1 MLPGSVVI
9 LSLYTFSGITALAY
23 EVLWMRLLSTLSGAS
38 NFGMVATLIA
48 FMAGLGL
55 GSALGAR
62 MGLSPRR
69 ALQLFGLIEIAVACL
84 SLFLPDVAALLERGF
99 EAMAAS
105 MGIHG
110 WMTFHVIASVLLL
123 LIPATALGMT
133 FPQIL
138 RALSTSD
145 LGVGRIYGL
154 NTMGGALGA
163 LLPLALLPW
172 LGWASALR
180 LVAGIGILVGA
191 SALLLCM
198 RRKESGQFG
207 EQDDTASVR
216 PKWAELMAYA
226 GIGAAA
232 LMLEVGWTRLYSLV
246 FMRTEYV
253 LGVILAVVLLGIALG
268 SLLARRVGSGLL
280 NLLPLV
286 ASLAA
291 MMPLA
296 LLPRV
301 SAWMSGIRFHSLAAS
316 LFTQGATMLALTCLA
331 TLALGAWL
339 PLIARQQQDEGGGAA
354 WLYAFNSIGAALGAG
369 IAGWLIIP
377 WLGSTAV
384 ICLAAML
391 LGICGA
397 FWCSVP
403 RARVLPLLAL
413 PIVLLVWRA
422 PAVSVLLPNEYA
434 HTHDLFRYEDSVST
448 TDVVAREDGE
458 RLLLNDLQRVDASS
472 DPTAIA
478 VQRNQGRLPLLLHP
492 DAHSVLFMGLGT
504 GITASAAKGIAGLSP
519 IAVELSPGAIRA
531 ARDWFAYFNGDV
543 AQWLDIRHDDARRFL
558 MGDTHHFDV
567 IVGDLFH
574 PDLVG
579 RGLLLSLQQ
588 FQRVYSR
595 LNESGVYVQ
604 WLALNQFDLP
614 SLKVVLAT
622 FRQVFPHNT
631 LMLDG
636 FHLAMVG
643 FRSEQAPAARIEAW
657 AGRYPAELTG
667 GEDWQTW
674 LGRDLGPIPAFDAP
688 VQDEWKPVVEFRLAR
703 ARVEGRLDIAEILGW
718 LIDRHPKPGD
728 VLQRWQVKQ
737 DQAGK
742 VIAAEMATD
751 AMMHLWQSEFSGNT
765 SNAENFLR
773 LAFESNPYDRW
784 VGFAV
789 ADAMADRLHHLKL
802 APEQAEKAWNRVL
815 AIRPDHVEALR
826 ELWHLA
832 RQRGETERAAS
843 LFARLRGLIPLD
855 PEIVAA
861 QHQSS

>member
-1 MLPGSVVI
+1 
-9 LSLYTFSGITALAY
+9 
-23 EVLWMRLLSTLSGAS
+23 MRLLSTLSGAS

-62 MGLSPRR
+62 LGLPPRR
-69 ALQLFGLIEIAVACL
+69 ALQLFALIEIAVACL
-84 SLFLPDVAALLERGF
+84 SLFLPDLAALLERGF

-105 MGIHG
+105 MGIDG

-138 RALSTSD
+138 RALSPSKA
-145 LGVGRIYGL
+145 GVGRIYGL
-154 NTMGGALGA
+154 NTLGGALGA
-163 LLPLALLPW
+163 LLPLALLPL
-172 LGWASALR
+172 LGWATALR
-180 LVAGIGILVGA
+180 LVAGLGIMVGI
-191 SALLLCM
+191 SALLLS
-198 RRKESGQFG
+198 KSWSEAVSST
-207 EQDDTASVR
+207 EQAAATLR
-216 PKWAELMAYA
+216 PRWTELMAYA

-232 LMLEVGWTRLYSLV
+232 LMLEVGWTRLYSLI

-268 SLLARRVGSGLL
+268 SLLARRFGSGLL
-280 NLLPLV
+280 NLLPVV

-291 MMPLA
+291 LMPLA
-296 LLPRV
+296 LLPMV
-301 SAWMSGIRFHSLAAS
+301 SSWINGIRFQSLAAS
-316 LFTQGATMLALTCLA
+316 LFAQGATMFALTFLA

-339 PLIARQQQDEGGGAA
+339 PMIARQQQDDRGGAA

-369 IAGWLIIP
+369 IAGWLVIP

-384 ICLAAML
+384 ICVAAML
-391 LGICGA
+391 LGICGS
-397 FWCSVP
+397 FWCNVP
-403 RARVLPLLAL
+403 RARLLPLLAL

-422 PAVSVLLPNEYA
+422 PAVSALLPGEYA

-448 TDVVAREDGE
+448 TDVVARRDGE

-492 DAHSVLFMGLGT
+492 HAHSILFLGLGT

-531 ARDWFAYFNGDV
+531 AKQWFAYFNDDV
-543 AQWLDIRHDDARRFL
+543 AKWLDIRHDDARRFL
-558 MGDTHHFDV
+558 MADNTRHFDV

-588 FQRVYSR
+588 FQRVRSC
-595 LNESGVYVQ
+595 LTGSGIYVQ
-604 WLALNQFDLP
+604 WLALNQFELP
-614 SLKVVLAT
+614 SLKIVLAT
-622 FRQVFPHNT
+622 FRRVFPHNT
-631 LMLDG
+631 LILDG

-643 FRSEQAPAARIEAW
+643 FKGKQATAAEIGDW
-657 AGRYPAELTG
+657 ARLYPKQLTG

-688 VQDEWKPVVEFRLAR
+688 VQDEWRPVVEFRLAR
-703 ARVEGRLDIAEILGW
+703 ARVEGRLDVGEILGW
-718 LIDRHPKPGD
+718 LLARHSKPED
-728 VLQRWQVKQ
+728 MLQRWQVKRN
-737 DQAGK
+737 QAGK
-742 VIAAEMATD
+742 VVAAEMATD
-751 AMMHLWQSEFSGNT
+751 AMMHLWKAEFSGNM
-765 SNAENFLR
+765 SNAENFLQ
-773 LAFESNPYDRW
+773 LAYESNPYDRW

-789 ADAMADRLHHLKL
+789 ADAMANRLHQLKL
-802 APEQAEKAWNRVL
+802 PPQKAEKAWNRVL
-815 AIRPDHVEALR
+815 AVRPDHVEALR

-832 RQRGETERAAS
+832 VMRGETARAAS
-843 LFARLRGLIPLD
+843 LFSRLRGLIPLD
-855 PEIVAA
+855 PEILAA
-861 QHQSS
+861 QHRSG